1 MTMSDRP
8 ARRRR
13 AWLRACA
20 LAVRVA
26 VAALTLASGIL
37 GGLLAANKLGR
48 DSPFVWTVAI
58 LSGFAVGVF
67 LMGNT
72 RLQRV
77 ANRLEQT
84 ATMADE
90 CMKDHKK

>member
-1 MTMSDRP
+1 MCSV
-8 ARRRR
+8 
-13 AWLRACA
+13 
-20 LAVRVA
+20 AVRIA

-67 LMGNT
+67 LMGNPT
-72 RLQRV
+72 LHRL

-90 CMKDHKK
+90 RVKDHKE